1 MEVKSMNTRK
11 IVISLIFLIAILLAA
26 CSPKTAPT
34 EIMAEKEMTS
44 AGSSE
49 TMEDKDAAMM
59 EEKDDSMSDDAMMA
73 EDEMSTEQSDEAMM
87 DDKSDEMMSDN
98 MTDDSDQMGDHS
110 DDTMM
115 NDNEDAMMEEND
127 DSMSD
132 DAMMVPNWL
141 TTSFTDVNSGQ
152 TFSISDFKDKVV
164 LVETMAI
171 WCSNCFQQQGQ
182 VKTLH
187 NLLGERD
194 DFVSLGVDIDP
205 NENAEALQVYTNQNS
220 FDWLYIVAPT
230 EVSREI
236 GQLYGDQFL
245 NPPSTPML
253 IIDRNGEVHLLPFG
267 IKSAESLLEA
277 LQPFLDAEM

>member
-1 MEVKSMNTRK
+1 MNTRK

-73 EDEMSTEQSDEAMM
+73 NDEMSTEQSDEAMM

-115 NDNEDAMMEEND
+115 DDNEDAMMEEND

-141 TTSFTDVNSGQ
+141 TASFTDVNSGQ

>member
-1 MEVKSMNTRK
+1 MNTRK

-34 EIMAEKEMTS
+34 EVMAEKEMTS

-73 EDEMSTEQSDEAMM
+73 NDEMSTEQSDEAMM

-141 TTSFTDVNSGQ
+141 TASFTDVNSGQ

-182 VKTLH
+182 VKALH

>member
-1 MEVKSMNTRK
+1 MNTRK

-26 CSPKTAPT
+26 CSPKAAPT
-34 EIMAEKEMTS
+34 EVMAEKEMTS
-44 AGSSE
+44 AESSE
-49 TMEDKDAAMM
+49 SMEDKDVAMMEEKDDSMSDDAMMVDDNMSSEQSDEAMMDDKSDGMMSDDMSEDSDQMGDHTDDAMMDDNEDAMM

-73 EDEMSTEQSDEAMM
+73 PDWFM
-87 DDKSDEMMSDN
+87 
-98 MTDDSDQMGDHS
+98 
-110 DDTMM
+110 
-115 NDNEDAMMEEND
+115 
-127 DSMSD
+127 
-132 DAMMVPNWL
+132 
-141 TTSFTDVNSGQ
+141 TSFTNVNSGQ
-152 TFSISDFKDKVV
+152 TFSITDFKDKVV

-182 VKTLH
+182 VKALH
-187 NLLGERD
+187 GLLGERD

-205 NENAEALQVYTNQNS
+205 NENAEALQVYTNQNG
-220 FDWLYIVAPT
+220 FDWMYIVAPA

-253 IIDRNGEVHLLPFG
+253 IIDRHGEVHPLPFG

-277 LQPFLDAEM
+277 LQPFLDEEM

>member
-1 MEVKSMNTRK
+1 MNTRK

-26 CSPKTAPT
+26 CSPKATPT

-132 DAMMVPNWL
+132 DAVMVPNWL
-141 TTSFTDVNSGQ
+141 TASFTDVNSGH
-152 TFSISDFKDKVV
+152 TFSIADFKDKVV

-182 VKTLH
+182 VKALH